1 MRLDFTLING
11 CARWSKVLLVTI
23 LILTFLPC
31 EKMYAQQTAAAGTWD
46 GWKFLIGE
54 WYGEGSGQPGQGI
67 GGYTFSLDLQGAI
80 LVRKN
85 FAHYP
90 ATKDR
95 PEYTHDDLMVVYYEH
110 NKPEAIYFDNEKH
123 IIRYNVEFSKDS
135 TSVIFLSDVL
145 PSSPRYR
152 LTYTKA
158 GENQVRITFETA
170 PADKPEAFSRYI
182 ESVARRKQ

>member
-1 MRLDFTLING
+1 MPNGHAQRSTVLTL
-11 CARWSKVLLVTI
+11 SL
-23 LILTFLPC
+23 LILALVSS
-31 EKMYAQQTAAAGTWD
+31 ENLYAQETATAGAWD

-67 GGYTFSLDLQGAI
+67 GGYTFSPDLQGAI

-85 FAHYP
+85 YAHYP
-90 ATKDR
+90 PTKDR

-123 IIRYNVEFSKDS
+123 VIRYTVEFSKDS
-135 TSVIFLSDVL
+135 SSVIFLSDVL

-152 LTYTKA
+152 LTYMKA
-158 GENQVRITFETA
+158 GENQVRITFEIA